1 MALRILLPFPTS
13 PASAEKFFQIEVN
26 KKKNDLRMTMTQ
38 EMPKLALISIEHKLC
53 EHLDYN
59 NIIKD
64 SV

>member
-1 MALRILLPFPTS
+1 
-13 PASAEKFFQIEVN
+13 
-26 KKKNDLRMTMTQ
+26 MTMTQ